1 MLSFLLSRRFN
12 PYYTDAST
20 LTKMVKKANNLPWK
34 TDVQIKNNL
43 VAVYIA
49 ERNAS
54 IENESDINALIGL
67 QNMWRILFSKIK
79 N

>member
-1 MLSFLLSRRFN
+1 
-12 PYYTDAST
+12 
-20 LTKMVKKANNLPWK
+20 MVKKANNLPWK